1 MTTVETSAQADRTLV
16 FVAYVLHLVGAIAGI
31 TSIAGLI
38 VNYLQRGHHDDVID
52 SHHRWMI
59 ASFWW
64 GLLWIVIGLITVVL
78 VVGWVILFLAWL
90 WYIYRHV
97 RGLIALVNGEAMPIW
112 I

>member
-1 MTTVETSAQADRTLV
+1 MTTTETGLQADRTLV
-16 FVAYVLHLVGAIAGI
+16 FVAYVLHLVGAIAGV

-38 VNYLQRGHHDDVID
+38 VNYVQRGHTDEVID

-64 GLLWIVIGLITVVL
+64 GLLWIVIGLLTIVL

-97 RGLIALVNGEAMPIW
+97 RGLIALVNGEPLPA
-112 I
+112 

>member
-1 MTTVETSAQADRTLV
+1 MTTLETSAQADRTLA
-16 FVAYVLHLVGAIAGI
+16 FVAYVLHLVGAIAGV

-38 VNYLQRGHHDDVID
+38 VNYLQRGHGDDVID

-64 GLLWIVIGLITVVL
+64 GLLWVVIGVITIVL

-97 RGLIALVNGEAMPIW
+97 RGLIALVNGEGLPT
-112 I
+112 

>member
-1 MTTVETSAQADRTLV
+1 MTTTETGLQADRTLV
-16 FVAYVLHLVGAIAGI
+16 FVAYVLHLVGAIAGV

-38 VNYLQRGHHDDVID
+38 VNYVQRGHTDEVID

-64 GLLWIVIGLITVVL
+64 GLLWIVIGFLTIVL

-97 RGLIALVNGEAMPIW
+97 RGLIALVNGEPLPA
-112 I
+112 